1 MLDDLENDNVTQ
13 VAEILQEEIDNIFN
27 DLRNEVQTGTEDTIY
42 RNAKLLVFAKSIKNN
57 LQGIMAELEN
67 NNILDDFINYVK
79 YDNTNDNFI
88 ERLYI
93 WLYENNGTKY
103 DLFMDRIRLLEYVIQ
118 FIKNQ

>member
-13 VAEILQEEIDNIFN
+13 VAEILQEEIDSILN
-27 DLRNEVQTGTEDTIY
+27 DLRDEVQTGTEDTIY
-42 RNAKLLVFAKSIKNN
+42 RNAKLLVLAKSIKTN

-67 NNILDDFINYVK
+67 NNILNNFIDYVK
-79 YDNTNDNFI
+79 YNNTNDNFI
-88 ERLYI
+88 EKLYI

-103 DLFMDRIRLLEYVIQ
+103 DLFMDRVRLLEYIIQ

>member
-13 VAEILQEEIDNIFN
+13 IAEILQEEIDDIINN
-27 DLRNEVQTGTEDTIY
+27 LRNEVQTGTEDTIY
-42 RNAKLLVFAKSIKNN
+42 RNAKLLVFAKSIKTN

-67 NNILDDFINYVK
+67 NNILNDFINYVK
-79 YDNTNDNFI
+79 YNNTNDNFI